1 LEGQTFVIKNKFDS
15 SFKVVVDTT
24 SGTIDGESSVT
35 LSPSESLE
43 VTSNGTNWVTLNETG
58 RSLGAGCFDTEINS
72 ISSTFTAPPT
82 NKINIWDQTA
92 TTNFAVIVNK
102 TQNGVDITDFLLS
115 LGEGVVNSGLV
126 TLTDNSDNFCSFIVA
141 SVSTGSTY
149 VAFNQQDGNVSGT
162 LPENMDLG
170 SAVFCFTPYTNG
182 TSGSSG
188 SSGSSGTSG
197 SSGSSGTSGS
207 SGSSGSSGTS
217 GSSGSSG
224 SSGTSGS
231 SGSSGSSGTSGSS
244 GSSGSS
250 GTSGSSGSSGTS
262 GSSGSSGS
270 SGTSGSSGSSGSS
283 GTSGSSG
290 SSGSSGTSG
299 SSGSSGTSGSSGSSG
314 TSGSSGSSGTSGSSG
329 SSGSSGTSGS
339 SGSSGSSGTSGSSG
353 SSGSSGTSGSSGSS
367 GSSGTSGSSGS
378 SGSSGTSGSSGSS
391 GSSGTS
397 GSSGSSGSSG
407 TSGSSG
413 SSGSS
418 GTSGSSGSSGTSGS
432 SGESPCITYQFCANG
447 ALCNSTGYIKF
458 NANSPSTTT
467 TVTVN
472 DTPYANPDTSII
484 NYLTGCTTDKGTLYL
499 TSLSNTDKAIQ
510 FKFNSVTVN
519 GSDVEFTVEEHS
531 GNNTLP
537 SNADNLCFSITCDGA
552 TGAQGGI
559 DCLNQTLQYTN
570 GTTPTEGGFSVN
582 GGTIGTPN
590 VGSIGALK
598 WHQDAYIGGTL
609 VKEGFT
615 SFHNYNNGTNVRITF
630 INMSDPTEW
639 VTVTRASFAFNGAN
653 DIWYTPIGP
662 IVIAK
667 SDGFNNWS
675 IGDKYCI
682 YIQTLI

>member
-1 LEGQTFVIKNKFDS
+1 MYVNASGFAFSDTNIDSVNVNSLLSHIKSLNTLYHYITITATDVNDPTTFTTKTLSSAIDS
-15 SFKVVVDTT
+15 TGYWGFFATLVDSNNSFTAGDTISVSFSIGGIDGT
-24 SGTIDGESSVT
+24 SGSS
-35 LSPSESLE
+35 
-43 VTSNGTNWVTLNETG
+43 G
-58 RSLGAGCFDTEINS
+58 
-72 ISSTFTAPPT
+72 SS
-82 NKINIWDQTA
+82 
-92 TTNFAVIVNK
+92 
-102 TQNGVDITDFLLS
+102 
-115 LGEGVVNSGLV
+115 
-126 TLTDNSDNFCSFIVA
+126 
-141 SVSTGSTY
+141 
-149 VAFNQQDGNVSGT
+149 
-162 LPENMDLG
+162 
-170 SAVFCFTPYTNG
+170 G

-188 SSGSSGTSG
+188 SSGSSGTSGSSGSSGSSGTSGSSGSSGSSGTSGSSGSSGSSGTSGSSGSSGSSGTSGSSGSSGSSGTSGSSGSSGSSGTSGSSGSSGSSGTSGSSG

-262 GSSGSSGS
+262 GSSGSSG
-270 SGTSGSSGSSGSS
+270 TSGS
-283 GTSGSSG
+283 
-290 SSGSSGTSG
+290 
-299 SSGSSGTSGSSGSSG
+299 
-314 TSGSSGSSGTSGSSG
+314 SGSSGSSGTSGSSG